1 MSERSVVAII
11 PVASNDA
18 ALTVSFHSLPVLA
31 WTLRRLRMSPR
42 IGRIVLA
49 IDGGSEA
56 AVVAALHDAH
66 DNPAA
71 ATTTST
77 GTAFAMGPDRI
88 SALRAALEIAGPT
101 DDVLL
106 CPPDRAAGAATMIDA
121 LLLQSDGS
129 AAVDAFGA
137 TRSIRSTLK
146 RVVDG
151 RVETTVSRDAW
162 HSDTGLWLFRH
173 GALERALAGAEA
185 AGRSV
190 GGGADLARGGGLRVR
205 LIDTGTSDLPVRT
218 AADARFAERWLAISR
233 DGTAR

>member
-1 MSERSVVAII
+1 MSKRAVVAII
-11 PVASNDA
+11 PMAWDDA
-18 ALTVSFHSLPVLA
+18 ALTVSFHGLSVLA
-31 WTLRRLRMSPR
+31 WTLRRLRVSPR

-56 AVVAALHDAH
+56 AVVAALHDPH
-66 DNPAA
+66 D
-71 ATTTST
+71 ATGATT
-77 GTAFAMGPDRI
+77 GTAFAMGLARI
-88 SALRAALEIAGPT
+88 SALRAALVIAGPT
-101 DDVLL
+101 DAVLL
-106 CPPDRAAGAATMIDA
+106 CPPDRAVGEASIIDA

-137 TRSIRSTLK
+137 TQSIRSTLK

-162 HSDTGLWLFRH
+162 RSDTGLWLFRR
-173 GALERALAGAEA
+173 AAMERALAGAEA

-205 LIDTGTSDLPVRT
+205 LIDTGASDLPTRT
-218 AADARFAERWLAISR
+218 AADARFAERWLATPR
-233 DGTAR
+233 AGAGR